1 MPKAWDIGSTLIVGR
16 LSVSGNDDEELSFG
30 ERCLIVVLEHGGEDS
45 RQRCVAVRRLHEMRR
60 QVFGRAHA
68 VCSRSVQE
76 VDVCAA
82 ARVEYVRYFD
92 ADLREVLELV
102 PSFRLFYE
110 EIFEKRNFI
119 RIRLLY
125 IY

>member
-1 MPKAWDIGSTLIVGR
+1 MSKAGYIGSTLIVGR
-16 LSVSGNDDEELSFG
+16 LSVSGNDDEELAFG
-30 ERCLIVVLEHGGEDS
+30 ERRLIVVLEHGGEDS
-45 RQRCVAVRRLHEMRR
+45 RQRCVAVWRLHEMRR

-102 PSFRLFYE
+102 PSFRLF
-110 EIFEKRNFI
+110 I
-119 RIRLLY
+119 RGDF
-125 IY
+125 

>member
-16 LSVSGNDDEELSFG
+16 LAVSGNDDEELSFG
-30 ERCLIVVLEHGGEDS
+30 ERRLIVVLEHGGEDS

-82 ARVEYVRYFD
+82 ARIEYISYFD
-92 ADLREVLELV
+92 ADFREVLELI
-102 PSFRLFYE
+102 PSFRLF
-110 EIFEKRNFI
+110 I
-119 RIRLLY
+119 RGDF
-125 IY
+125 